1 MSFVMTNGAA
11 LAKLREELRVCFF
24 SWISMDFLS
33 QNSCPLWVYKN
44 FYFWQKVSKIQIS
57 YIFYNLWSQ
66 KDNFMWQKII
76 RFLKKMWN
84 QKSHGTRGNTV
95 VEILN
100 TRISRLDF
108 HEKNNIKGVR
118 SDPGLARIFKKSRV
132 VSENSYKFLHN
143 QSKFS
148 GPTLADQLG
157 GPQFM
162 ELPTNISTSC
172 HDFRGADGKKKSQK
186 KSIMSVGPLHVLPLF
201 SCLFSTTSF
210 PHFSTR
216 LSVFPSVYPIIQ
228 CLVEAHEM
236 GWAPVNWL

>member
-11 LAKLREELRVCFF
+11 LAKLREELRVYFF

-132 VSENSYKFLHN
+132 VSENSYKFLHITKVN
-143 QSKFS
+143 F
-148 GPTLADQLG
+148 PVRHW
-157 GPQFM
+157 P
-162 ELPTNISTSC
+162 IS
-172 HDFRGADGKKKSQK
+172 
-186 KSIMSVGPLHVLPLF
+186 
-201 SCLFSTTSF
+201 
-210 PHFSTR
+210 
-216 LSVFPSVYPIIQ
+216 
-228 CLVEAHEM
+228 
-236 GWAPVNWL
+236 